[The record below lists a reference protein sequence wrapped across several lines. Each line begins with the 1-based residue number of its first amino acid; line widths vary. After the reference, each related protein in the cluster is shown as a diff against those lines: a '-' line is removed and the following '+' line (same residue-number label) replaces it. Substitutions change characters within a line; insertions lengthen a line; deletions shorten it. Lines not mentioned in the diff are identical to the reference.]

1 MKKQEV
7 LEILDRLPDDIDPE
21 RFMDE
26 LYLRLKLDRAET
38 AVAEGRVISQDEAVA
53 RSREW
58 SE

>member
-7 LEILDRLPDDIDPE
+7 LEILDRLPDEIDPE

-26 LYLRLKLDRAET
+26 LYVRLKLDRSEI
-38 AVAEGRVISQDEAVA
+38 AVADGQVVSQEEAVA

-58 SE
+58 FK